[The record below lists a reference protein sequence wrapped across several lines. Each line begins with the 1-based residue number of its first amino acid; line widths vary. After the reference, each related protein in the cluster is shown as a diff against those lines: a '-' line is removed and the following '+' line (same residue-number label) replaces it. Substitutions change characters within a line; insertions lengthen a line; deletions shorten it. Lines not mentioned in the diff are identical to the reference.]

1 MQIENPFGDR
11 GPMPDILLVED
22 NPLHVRLVRSM
33 LADVWP
39 EVESLRHTRK
49 LDGAISLLHESVPD
63 CVLLDLILPDAEG
76 LEGVVALLAAAP
88 TVPIVVLS
96 SHEDDVLAMEA
107 IDTGAQ
113 DYLVKGTIG
122 PEVLA
127 KSIQFAIHRHRFDG
141 SAAAPLVPSE
151 EPAGEAIVDSKGSV
165 LFSDSGVAE
174 MLGMAVGDLVGM
186 SVADLVHQN
195 DIPTMED
202 ALREADPEVTVR
214 LRRKS
219 GTDLRARIELKPFA
233 DQARDVASF
242 RACYYPQIEA
252 GTVSSGGAFAVMS
265 DWVGA

>member
-1 MQIENPFGDR
+1 MQMENAFGDR

-39 EVESLRHTRK
+39 AVDNLRHTRK
-49 LDGAISLLHESVPD
+49 LDGAISLLSESTPD

-88 TVPIVVLS
+88 AVPIVVLS

-141 SAAAPLVPSE
+141 SEPTPVVPSE
-151 EPAGEAIVDSKGSV
+151 DPAGEAIVDAKGSV
-165 LFSDSGVAE
+165 LFANPGVAE
-174 MLGMAVGDLVGM
+174 MLGMAVGEFVGM
-186 SVADLVHQN
+186 SARDFVHQN
-195 DIPTMED
+195 DMATMED
-202 ALREADPEVTVR
+202 ALRDADPEVTVR
-214 LRRKS
+214 LRHKS
-219 GTDLRARIELKPFA
+219 GMDLRVRIELNSYA
-233 DQARDVASF
+233 DEARDVAAF
-242 RACYYPQIEA
+242 RVRYYPQMEA
-252 GTVSSGGAFAVMS
+252 GTASSGGAFAVMS